1 MSILLRLASPKRYP
15 ELDVLRSLAI
25 IGMIIYHGAYDLVSF
40 YAWNIDI
47 FTGPWK
53 LFERSIALTFL
64 LLVGISPLG
73 IDRIG
78 KRRAGTRDVG
88 SQGRPRRGRRSDRRQ
103 NYFGNLHRNP
113 PRSIQR
119 EWQ

>member
-1 MSILLRLASPKRYP
+1 MSILLHLASPKRYP

-64 LLVGISPLG
+64 LLVGISFAISYQRTTKERVWL
-73 IDRIG
+73 
-78 KRRAGTRDVG
+78 KFL
-88 SQGRPRRGRRSDRRQ
+88 RRGLVV
-103 NYFGNLHRNP
+103 FGCGMLV
-113 PRSIQR
+113 SIAKIGR
-119 EWQ
+119 AHV